1 MTVNYHMALS
11 LYFPR
16 HPLLKSHISAFW
28 YIDEVIPYNR
38 ERILPTGTVELIINF
53 GAPFHQYD
61 ASSGAFIQRH
71 VSGWL
76 AGIQTGAI
84 VNEITGNSHM
94 IGARFMPSGTAPFF
108 NCAGHEL
115 HNQIVALDL
124 LWGAQVH
131 QMYDQLAS
139 CQDIMARFELLE
151 AMLVERLHHIPD
163 DLPMLHYAIRSIASA
178 QGQTSIRALCDEI
191 GISQKHLAARFKRT
205 VGVTPKVL
213 ARIYRFQTVLHEI
226 NSGSLRNWADVAQHA
241 NFHDQAHFNR
251 EFTALTGMT
260 PSDYIQYRDAFI
272 PNIDNK
278 HFIPIG

>member
-1 MTVNYHMALS
+1 MPLS
-11 LYFPR
+11 FYFPR
-16 HPLLKSHISAFW
+16 HPLLKSYVSAFW

-38 ERILPTGTVELIINF
+38 ERILPTGTLELIINF

-76 AGIQTGAI
+76 AGIHTRAI

-94 IGARFMPSGTAPFF
+94 IGARFTPAGAAPFF
-108 NCAGHEL
+108 NCAGYEL
-115 HNQIVALDL
+115 HNRIVALDL

-131 QMYDQLAS
+131 RMYDQLAS
-139 CQDIMARFELLE
+139 CQGVMARFELLE
-151 AMLVERLHHIPD
+151 AMLVDRLHHLAD
-163 DLPMLHYAIRSIASA
+163 DLPMVHYAIQRIATA
-178 QGQTSIRALCDEI
+178 HGQTSIRQLCDEV
-191 GISQKHLAARFKRT
+191 GISQKHLATRFKHII
-205 VGVTPKVL
+205 GVTPKVL

-226 NSGSLRNWADVAQHA
+226 NSGSLRNWADVAQQA
-241 NFHDQAHFNR
+241 NFHDQAHFNH

-260 PSDYIQYRDAFI
+260 PTDYIQYRDAFI
-272 PNIDNK
+272 PNTDNK